1 MAGNT
6 RHVVNMANSIV
17 GVSILSMPYCFKE
30 AGLLLGVVMVLVS
43 GVITK
48 KTCMFLVR
56 AAIMARHRSYEFLAF
71 HVFGVRGKLA
81 VELCMILFLIGICI
95 SFHVVMGDLAPAI
108 AARLLHVPN
117 TPSLRATMLLGIAI
131 LVVLP
136 LCLLRKL
143 DNLASMSAFSILF
156 YFFLITVIFWYAFPR
171 LVDGSW
177 FHLAHLW
184 RPAGVL
190 QVLPICMLGLSC
202 QSNVFEIYDSVPDPD
217 VPKMRAVVNNALNL
231 CCALYIAV
239 GFFGYIAFVD
249 QDIAGNL
256 IMNFPAS
263 PLTEGI
269 KLFFTVSL
277 AISFPLMIFPCRTSI
292 HSLVYRR
299 IEGVG
304 VGCGDLSSENAQG
317 FDLVGNYMPEARFKA
332 ITVGILTV
340 SVVVGILV
348 PNIEFVLGVLGSTMG
363 VIISLVLPS
372 IMFIKVNSK
381 ASVERLVAQGIM
393 LMGVLLI
400 VTGTYLNLTHTP
412 HDTALSA
419 ADQQVVMAVPPA
431 LLNDG
436 LRDLPP
442 EKEGDI
448 PLPRRDE
455 DARAKA
461 GAGAGAG
468 AEDSDTRREPVAPEP
483 PPSEEEEE
491 EKKEAAAAKQERKE
505 SVKEEGGGG
514 QDPQG
519 DALHP
524 DAIQKEEKEAH
535 QEGGGG
541 AGLMEEE
548 LLQKIEDQ
556 HREQQKIL
564 AEQKQ
569 ILQELKDQKAQQ
581 EQAAAAAAAAAVA
594 AGNPV
599 QPAAAAPQPAWVAG
613 APPAAAVPLAGQ
625 QAPNAMPVA
634 GQQAVPAVPAVN
646 YAEQVAPQAVIPA
659 GQAVPLA
666 PAAQVVPAGV
676 PAAQVAQ
683 AVPAGQVVQTVP
695 AGQVV
700 QAVPVAQVA
709 QAVPVAQVAQA
720 VPAAQVAQ
728 AVPVAQV
735 AQAVPVAQV
744 AQAVPAAQVAQA
756 GLPAAQLPPNA
767 AQVAPVANY
776 AVLPAGQGSP
786 ALPAGQ
792 GAPAAQMAPAA
803 RQVPTA
809 QVLPAT
815 SQVAPAVGQMGPAVP
830 AALVGP
836 TVGQVVPPAAPMARA
851 VGPTPPAAAP
861 RVSAGAPAGGQVRPA
876 TPKAPKAP
884 KQSAPVALKAP
895 KQSAP
900 VAPNAPK
907 PSSPK
912 PRLPHY
918 PSAGLPAGQ
927 QPAKKGPVGYLE
939 KMSSAAPKKPRK
951 HDEER
956 RKRAAGPEPE
966 LVLGLGPEGADLPP
980 VDLAAG
986 GWGVVGQKE
995 AAFETRHLLWGNRRT
1010 KRRHRRGGQRGGDE
1024 EYWDET

>member
-683 AVPAGQVVQTVP
+683 AVPA
-695 AGQVV
+695 
-700 QAVPVAQVA
+700 
-709 QAVPVAQVAQA
+709 AQVAQA
-720 VPAAQVAQ
+720 VPA
-728 AVPVAQV
+728 
-735 AQAVPVAQV
+735 AQV

>member
-695 AGQVV
+695 AGQV
-700 QAVPVAQVA
+700 A
-709 QAVPVAQVAQA
+709 QAVPV
-720 VPAAQVAQ
+720 
-728 AVPVAQV
+728 
-735 AQAVPVAQV
+735 
-744 AQAVPAAQVAQA
+744 AQVAQA

>member
-683 AVPAGQVVQTVP
+683 AVPA
-695 AGQVV
+695 
-700 QAVPVAQVA
+700 
-709 QAVPVAQVAQA
+709 AQVAQA
-720 VPAAQVAQ
+720 VPA
-728 AVPVAQV
+728 AQV

>member
-695 AGQVV
+695 AGQV
-700 QAVPVAQVA
+700 
-709 QAVPVAQVAQA
+709 
-720 VPAAQVAQ
+720 
-728 AVPVAQV
+728 